1 MDRHARVTEPPFN
14 AHYRYTAL
22 FQEVN
27 MALKPSRS
35 GGLNQRAALDTKL
48 RRAAVVGLLGLMVAA
63 TTGCSSSAQTTP
75 QTTPPA
81 QSQVATTAP
90 APSAPAAS
98 KIPDV
103 TELKI
108 KDLVVGK
115 GATAKVGSTASVN
128 YTGWLTDGTQFDSSI
143 GRAPFEF
150 VIGQG
155 GVIEGWDKGVAG
167 MKVGGKREL
176 IIPPAMGYGAQGSPP
191 VIPPNATLRFDIEL
205 LSVK

>member
-1 MDRHARVTEPPFN
+1 MV
-14 AHYRYTAL
+14 
-22 FQEVN
+22 
-27 MALKPSRS
+27 LKASRS
-35 GGLNQRAALDTKL
+35 GGLVQRSLFDTKF
-48 RRAAVVGLLGLMVAA
+48 RRAAVVGLLGFAVVTA
-63 TTGCSSSAQTTP
+63 TGCSSPAQTTP
-75 QTTPPA
+75 QTTAPA
-81 QSQVATTAP
+81 QSQAVTTAP
-90 APSAPAAS
+90 APSAPAS
-98 KIPDV
+98 GTIPDV

-176 IIPPAMGYGAQGSPP
+176 IIPPTMGYGAPGSPP

>member
-1 MDRHARVTEPPFN
+1 MARQV
-14 AHYRYTAL
+14 
-22 FQEVN
+22 
-27 MALKPSRS
+27 SRS
-35 GGLNQRAALDTKL
+35 ARTQSHSL
-48 RRAAVVGLLGLMVAA
+48 RRNGFRSAAVIGLLGSMVVVA
-63 TTGCSSSAQTTP
+63 TGCSSSAQTTP
-75 QTTPPA
+75 QTTLPA
-81 QSQVATTAP
+81 QSQAVTTAP
-90 APSAPAAS
+90 APSAPAS
-98 KIPDV
+98 GTIPDV

-143 GRAPFEF
+143 GRASFEF

-155 GVIEGWDKGVAG
+155 GVIQGWDKGVAG

-176 IIPPAMGYGAQGSPP
+176 IIPPAMGYGAQGRPP
-191 VIPPNATLRFDIEL
+191 VIPPEATLRFDIEL

>member
-1 MDRHARVTEPPFN
+1 
-14 AHYRYTAL
+14 
-22 FQEVN
+22 
-27 MALKPSRS
+27 MAMKTSRS
-35 GGLNQRAALDTKL
+35 GGPNPHAAFDAKL
-48 RRAAVVGLLGLMVAA
+48 RRAAAVALLGLMVVAA
-63 TTGCSSSAQTTP
+63 TGCSSSAQTTP

-81 QSQVATTAP
+81 QSQVATAAP
-90 APSAPAAS
+90 APSAPAAGT
-98 KIPDV
+98 IPDV

-115 GATAKVGSTASVN
+115 GAAAKVGSTASVN

-143 GRAPFEF
+143 GKAPFEF

-155 GVIEGWDKGVAG
+155 RVIEGWDKGVVG

-176 IIPPAMGYGAQGSPP
+176 IIPAAMGYGAQGSPP